1 MSEELKPCPFCGS
14 KVVTHIWY
22 KKAERSTDTIAFTIR
37 CENGCCERTTTTTS
51 TIVSFE
57 TITTAMNEMRER
69 WNSRKTD
76 KI

>member
-1 MSEELKPCPFCGS
+1 MSEELKKCPFCGG
-14 KVVTHIWY
+14 KAVTHIWY

-37 CENGCCERTTTTTS
+37 CEHGCCERTTTTSS